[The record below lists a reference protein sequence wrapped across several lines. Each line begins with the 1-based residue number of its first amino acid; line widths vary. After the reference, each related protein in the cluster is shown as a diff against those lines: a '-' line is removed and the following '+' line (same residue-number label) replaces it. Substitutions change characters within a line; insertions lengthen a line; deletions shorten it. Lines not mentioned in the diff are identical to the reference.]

1 MRLTG
6 NGVPANSGVL
16 PKSPLSRGWTLAVV
30 IGALGLIFILDRA
43 SGLTV
48 VHHLYYAPIVIAGV
62 RFGYRGSSGTA
73 AAAVLLYQLA
83 NRDDLTFRFEESDLV
98 QMALFVAVG
107 ITSAKLAD
115 DNRRLR
121 VLAMTDGLTGL
132 HNLRAFEGRLR
143 GLVRASRRD
152 ATPFALLV
160 LDLDW
165 LKSLNDAHGHLA
177 GAEAVRT
184 VGHIIAARLPQDAVA
199 CRYGGD
205 EFVIAVPRCAE
216 SRARNIADDLRRA
229 VSGSA
234 PVLAGMSFPAGTLS
248 ISAGIACRVIERRAE
263 ASAAEDDAEG
273 ETLFRA
279 ADAALYAA
287 KGSGRN
293 RVVVAEAGTH
303 QDRVGVTNHE
313 RAAG

>member
-6 NGVPANSGVL
+6 NGAPANAGVL
-16 PKSPLSRGWTLAVV
+16 PNPPVSRGWAWAAV
-30 IGALGLIFILDRA
+30 IGALGLIFLVDRA

-48 VHHLYYAPIVIAGV
+48 VHHLYYVPIVVAAL
-62 RFGYRGSSGTA
+62 RFGYRGSGGAA
-73 AAAVLLYQLA
+73 AAAVVSYQLA
-83 NRDDLTFRFEESDLV
+83 NRDGLTFRYGEPDLV
-98 QMALFVAVG
+98 QMTLFAAIG
-107 ITSAKLAD
+107 ITAAKLAG

-121 VLAMTDGLTGL
+121 LLAMTDDLTGL
-132 HNLRAFEGRLR
+132 HNLRAFEARLR
-143 GLVRASRRD
+143 ALVRASCRD
-152 ATPFALLV
+152 ATPLALLV

-184 VGHIIAARLPQDAVA
+184 VGHILAARLPQGAVA

-205 EFVIAVPRCAE
+205 EFVIAVPRCPE
-216 SRARNIADDLRRA
+216 SRARDIADDVRRA
-229 VSGSA
+229 VSTCT
-234 PVLAGMSFPAGTLS
+234 PVLAGMAFPAGTLS
-248 ISAGIACRVIERRAE
+248 ISIGIAFRVIERRAQ
-263 ASAAEDDAEG
+263 ASAAEDEAAG
-273 ETLFRA
+273 EALFRA

-293 RVVVAEAGTH
+293 WVVVAEPSTGEGNTGA
-303 QDRVGVTNHE
+303 TNHE